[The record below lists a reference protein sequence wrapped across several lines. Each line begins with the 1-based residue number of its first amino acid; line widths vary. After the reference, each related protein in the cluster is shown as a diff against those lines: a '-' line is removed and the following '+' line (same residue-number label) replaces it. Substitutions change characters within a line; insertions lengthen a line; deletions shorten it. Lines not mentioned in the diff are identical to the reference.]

1 MVHIPPALV
10 ISVYLVFHK
19 GEPLIPFGRDKFPVV
34 HINDE
39 ARFVLQS
46 QEIWHHKDVGN
57 AGEKYF
63 QSLRYFTSDSGI
75 FRILAEEERKLV
87 QIKH

>member
-1 MVHIPPALV
+1 MRRASTDFIIMMFWCSVNRALRMA
-10 ISVYLVFHK
+10 ISSQNK
-19 GEPLIPFGRDKFPVV
+19 TSMPDKS
-34 HINDE
+34 E
-39 ARFVLQS
+39 WAVLQGYL
-46 QEIWHHKDVGN
+46 QHHNDVGN

>member
-1 MVHIPPALV
+1 MLV
-10 ISVYLVFHK
+10 EIITVRFNCIKHLIGSTGMQVFHVFSSSFAA
-19 GEPLIPFGRDKFPVV
+19 PPIISR
-34 HINDE
+34 
-39 ARFVLQS
+39 
-46 QEIWHHKDVGN
+46 HHKDVGN

-63 QSLRYFTSDSGI
+63 QSLRYFTSGSGI